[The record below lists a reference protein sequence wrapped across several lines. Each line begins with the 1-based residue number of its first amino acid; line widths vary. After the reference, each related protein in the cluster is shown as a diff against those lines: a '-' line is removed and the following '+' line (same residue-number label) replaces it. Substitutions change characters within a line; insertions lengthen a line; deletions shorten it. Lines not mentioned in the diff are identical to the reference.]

1 MRVLGIESG
10 EVLHCFH
17 ESTSTDLAPQRR
29 RQNGGGLDATNRLS
43 GLYVR
48 MAPWYDYGARSALV
62 SIASPQGAE
71 SSRGPDDLLL
81 MRRAGGNRPGL
92 GQQIRYAQDVPGY

>member
-1 MRVLGIESG
+1 MQ
-10 EVLHCFH
+10 VLHCLH
-17 ESTSTDLAPQRR
+17 ESTSTDLGPQRR
-29 RQNGGGLDATNRLS
+29 WQNGGGLDATNRLS
-43 GLYVR
+43 DFCVM
-48 MAPWYDYGARSALV
+48 MAPWYGYGARSALV

-71 SSRGPDDLLL
+71 TSRGPDDLLL